1 MPENFRWSKADIREL
16 TDEEYS
22 KWYALMSDE
31 KKARVDRFYFDE
43 DKKRTVAGEMLARKA
58 VAQWCSVAPEDIVFI
73 IGENGKPYAGN
84 LDAEFNISHSDDFV
98 VCVIDSCQVGIDIE
112 KIRPVDLKTV
122 RHFCTESEI
131 EYIFGHSPAADE
143 FVMTTDEGIL
153 HRFFELWTRKE
164 AYCKYLGEGLTHLL
178 DDTSDCQIITEDM
191 QGYIISFCKGEK

>member
-16 TDEEYS
+16 TDEEYC

-31 KKARVDRFYFDE
+31 KKARVDRFCFDE
-43 DKKRTVAGEMLARKA
+43 DKKRTVAGEMLARKMISERCP
-58 VAQWCSVAPEDIVFI
+58 VVPEDIMFSVS
-73 IGENGKPYAGN
+73 EKGKPYAEN
-84 LDAEFNISHSDDFV
+84 ADVQFNISHSENLVICV
-98 VCVIDSCQVGIDIE
+98 VSDKPVGVDIE

-122 RHFCTESEI
+122 RHFCNDSEI

-164 AYCKYLGEGLTHLL
+164 SYCKYLGEGLTHLL

-191 QGYIISFCKGEK
+191 QGYIISFCKGKK